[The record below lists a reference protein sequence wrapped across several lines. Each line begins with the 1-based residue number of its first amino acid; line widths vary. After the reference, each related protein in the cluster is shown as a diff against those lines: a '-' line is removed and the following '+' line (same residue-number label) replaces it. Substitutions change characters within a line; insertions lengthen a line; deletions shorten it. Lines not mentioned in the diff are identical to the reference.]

1 MIGIDMLAP
10 TTQQLT
16 DNKGLIQYNIT
27 NKLVKSIC
35 CIIHFI
41 E

>member
-16 DNKGLIQYNIT
+16 DNKGLIQ
-27 NKLVKSIC
+27 
-35 CIIHFI
+35 
-41 E
+41 